1 MSTKTKPSALLPI
14 CAAAVSIFGSVLATG
29 PAQADGGCVPN
40 DAAGQVPRKANDTD
54 MVCVS
59 PAIAAL
65 VQQENAN
72 KDAGYAGGGAYGPLT
87 CINGLVWREAY
98 DGDGICVTPARRTE
112 TWQENAN
119 AGVGATGG
127 LKPQTQPA
135 GGGGGGNAPVGG
147 DQGGAVL
154 GLVNAQRAANG
165 CGPLASNPQLTA
177 AAARHAN
184 DMLKSG
190 VEGHTGSD
198 GSTDKQRID
207 AAGYSGATK
216 WGEIVYWGT
225 GSGGTPEAAVTWWMN
240 SPGHRAIITDCSFTD
255 VGFSAVSD
263 GNKMT
268 SAGDFGKK

>member
-1 MSTKTKPSALLPI
+1 MVIKARPSTFLPI
-14 CAAAVSIFGSVLATG
+14 CAAAVTVFGTVLATA
-29 PAQADGGCVPN
+29 PALADGGCIPG
-40 DAAGQVPRKANDTD
+40 DTAGQVPRNARPGDN
-54 MVCVS
+54 VCV
-59 PAIAAL
+59 PPNIAAL

-72 KDAGYAGGGAYGPLT
+72 KDAGYAGGGPYGPLT
-87 CINGLVWREAY
+87 CINGLVWREAF

-112 TWQENAN
+112 TWQQNAN

-127 LKPQTQPA
+127 LKPNNA
-135 GGGGGGNAPVGG
+135 GTPTGP

-154 GLVNAQRAANG
+154 SLVNAQRAANG

-190 VEGHTGSD
+190 VQGHTGSD

-207 AAGYSGATK
+207 AAGYTGATK

-225 GSGGTPEAAVTWWMN
+225 GGGGTPEAAVKWWMN
-240 SPGHRAIITDCSFTD
+240 SPGHRAIITDCAFTD
-255 VGFSAVSD
+255 VGFSAPSA
-263 GNKMT
+263 GGKMT
-268 SAGDFGKK
+268 ATGDFGKR